1 MIIYAIGISM
11 IGFSTDILTL
21 IFARTIQGVGISM
34 FPLQYCQGNYSTLLC
49 FIEIINNYYYIIY
62 YIII

>member
-1 MIIYAIGISM
+1 M

-34 FPLQYCQGNYSTLLC
+34 FPLQYCHGNYSTLLC
-49 FIEIINNYYYIIY
+49 FIKIFNNYYYIIY